1 MATSIIG
8 QGDRCTAL
16 EHCILKCTG
25 EQASLPWWSYDWCAT
40 KAPQNNPDPLHHH
53 TAATGSTSYCR
64 NTNEDATTA
73 EEHNADPRNETSS
86 PQEELQRPIVNNIL
100 AGIREQMNLET
111 SKRKTRAEKQNKLVK
126 EKLKMEKEKSNIL
139 FIVLSILVGA

>member
-1 MATSIIG
+1 MATSIG

-25 EQASLPWWSYDWCAT
+25 EQASLPWSYDCAT
-40 KAPQNNPDPLHHH
+40 KAPQNNPDPPHHH
-53 TAATGSTSYCR
+53 TAATGSASYCR
-64 NTNEDATTA
+64 NTNEEATTA

-126 EKLKMEKEKSNIL
+126 EKLKMEKEKSRIL
-139 FIVLSILVGA
+139 FIVLSIVGA